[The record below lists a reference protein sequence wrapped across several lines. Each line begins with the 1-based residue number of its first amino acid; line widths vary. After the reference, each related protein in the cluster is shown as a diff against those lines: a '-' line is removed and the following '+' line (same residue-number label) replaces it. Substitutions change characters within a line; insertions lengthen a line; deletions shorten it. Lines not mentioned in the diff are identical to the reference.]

1 MHANLITE
9 GANDWGMSTQSF
21 SFPTAVPSEFLS
33 SVPSTS
39 VSTLATQTLIASTS
53 VPTIATESP
62 ISSSVIPTTISSSA
76 AASSSSVTNS
86 DQQAYLDAHNTVRAL
101 HGADPLTWSDNLE
114 SVAQSW
120 ANGCVFEH
128 SDSQYGENLAAGTGD
143 FTIASAVGLWA
154 AEACKAMLLFVMGSN
169 QFANPK
175 SNTS

>member
-39 VSTLATQTLIASTS
+39 VSTLATQTLIAST
-53 VPTIATESP
+53 TIATESP

-101 HGADPLTWSDNLE
+101 HGADPLTWSDTLE

-143 FTIASAVGLWA
+143 CTIASAVGLWA
-154 AEACKAMLLFVMGSN
+154 AEACKAMLYFVMGLN
-169 QFANPK
+169 PFANPK